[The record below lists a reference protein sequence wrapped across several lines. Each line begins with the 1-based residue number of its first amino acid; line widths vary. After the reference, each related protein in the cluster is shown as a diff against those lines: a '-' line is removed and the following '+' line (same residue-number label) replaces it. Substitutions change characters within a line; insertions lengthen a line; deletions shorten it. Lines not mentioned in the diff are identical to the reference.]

1 MSNYSSFSPNDIEA
15 TESQFS
21 EVFKFVKGDTG
32 PQLRLTLT
40 DEDTGTATDL
50 TGATV
55 KLNFR
60 PETGGAVLFSKSL
73 YINPDPIE
81 SKKGIAVVNWDASD
95 LDQNPG
101 NYHGEIEVTRGGPG
115 GTKETLFDIIKFK
128 IRDEFA

>member
-15 TESQFS
+15 PETQFK
-21 EVFKFVKGDTG
+21 EVFKYVKGDTG
-32 PQLRLTLT
+32 PQLRLTFT

-55 KLNFR
+55 KMHFR
-60 PETGGAVLFSKSL
+60 PETGGTVLFSKTL
-73 YINPDPIE
+73 YVNPDPAE
-81 SKKGIAVVNWDASD
+81 SVKGIAIVNWATGD
-95 LDQNPG
+95 LDITPG

-115 GTKETLFDIIKFK
+115 GTKETIFDILKFK